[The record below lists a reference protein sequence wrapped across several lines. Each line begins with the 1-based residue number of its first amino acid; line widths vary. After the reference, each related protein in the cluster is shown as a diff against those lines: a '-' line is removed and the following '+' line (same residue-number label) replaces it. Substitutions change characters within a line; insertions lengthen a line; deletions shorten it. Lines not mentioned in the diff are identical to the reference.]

1 MSNPV
6 WQLARTIVWAS
17 SQEDVAEAQA
27 RLWATVAPDV
37 DLYHHAIWQA
47 SLERADYLRWER
59 QQRAHVM
66 SQGWAY

>member
-6 WQLARTIVWAS
+6 WQLARAIVWAS
-17 SQEDVAEAQA
+17 SQDDVAEAQA
-27 RLWATVAPDV
+27 RLWAAVAPDV

-59 QQRAHVM
+59 QHRAHVV